1 MADKTEKK
9 ESFRGFDD
17 EFNFY
22 KIGSYKIPINTLSYS
37 ETKQIKDL
45 SKEYNDTLKKFEKGE
60 IDDFERIDK
69 QDEYIEKILGL
80 ILSKEDL
87 EKLLNDKE
95 VSKPS
100 LFGFVK
106 DYYSF
111 LQVIGSNSEIKHLQ
125 MQSNLM
131 TSS

>member
-1 MADKTEKK
+1 VDKK

-17 EFNFY
+17 EFENY
-22 KIGSYKIPINTLSYS
+22 KIGKHTIPIESLSFT
-37 ETKQIKDL
+37 ETKRIKEL
-45 SKEYNDTLKKFEKGE
+45 SRDYNETLQKFDKGE

-69 QDEYIEKILGL
+69 QDEFIEKTLEL
-80 ILSKEDL
+80 ILTDKQKEEL
-87 EKLLNDKE
+87 FNDKE

-111 LQVIGSNSEIKHLQ
+111 LQIIGSGSEAKHLL
-125 MQSNLM
+125 MQSDST
-131 TSS
+131 TSP